1 MFYSNLS
8 SAFKNAA
15 ASDKYDPPLLFKA
28 RNFKPAN
35 QGFAVLLPAD
45 WLISNQ

>member
-15 ASDKYDPPLLFKA
+15 AADKSDAPLLFKV
-28 RNFKPAN
+28 RNYKPAN
-35 QGFAVLLPAD
+35 QGFAVLLPVD
-45 WLISNQ
+45 QLISNQ